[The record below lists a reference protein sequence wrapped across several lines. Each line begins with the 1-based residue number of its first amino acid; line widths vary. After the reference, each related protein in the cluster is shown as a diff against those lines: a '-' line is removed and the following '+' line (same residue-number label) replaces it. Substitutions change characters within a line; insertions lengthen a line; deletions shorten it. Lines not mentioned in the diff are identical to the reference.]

1 MEETLNINDFDILG
15 LITLRDIKGLEK
27 YVTPIVEGNQVM
39 FQRYLSR
46 SKEYYNVKTMS
57 ELSEEREKL
66 KRLLDRRPTK
76 RNFVILENMLNCSG
90 KVYFKKMEQYIKSRT
105 IQKEEEMSRAREC
118 MEEDLRNII
127 TILSKKGLIN
137 VRESNILP
145 GGFENSERRLIEMD
159 NKAMLY
165 LFADSLNFLKDNEN
179 IETLTPG
186 YGSLYIG
193 PTLKV
198 MYGWDYTNLLKSK
211 YIKSTMPDTEKT
223 DMIELVSTDRV
234 FEEGK
239 EVLLLD
245 DNIGTGQTME
255 EIKNQLHN
263 NGIDKVISGAIQYN
277 WINYYRIG
285 IGEKRLDKKG
295 NKIQRF
301 KAQNYDIISPMNY
314 YGHKLCERA
323 ISMLHSSGEEYIAYL
338 NSKSYRL
345 PGYSDLIGS
354 IERGMQFAEMSGLR
368 LSDKYDYKKRRE
380 RYPQE
385 LLDEYK
391 DPQSLNDAQ
400 KAITEDI
407 IKTITDYTKDKE
419 TIHVR
424 E

>member
-90 KVYFKKMEQYIKSRT
+90 KVYFKKMEKYIKSRT

-234 FEEGK
+234 FGEGK

-391 DPQSLNDAQ
+391 DPESLNDAQ

>member
-105 IQKEEEMSRAREC
+105 IQKEEEMNCAREC

-127 TILSKKGLIN
+127 AILSKKGLIN

-234 FEEGK
+234 FGEGK

-255 EIKNQLHN
+255 EIKSQLHN

-391 DPQSLNDAQ
+391 DPESLNDAQ

>member
-66 KRLLDRRPTK
+66 KRLLDRRPTQ

-234 FEEGK
+234 FGEGK

-391 DPQSLNDAQ
+391 DPESLNDAQ

>member
-234 FEEGK
+234 FGEGK

-391 DPQSLNDAQ
+391 DPESLNDAQ

>member
-15 LITLRDIKGLEK
+15 LIILRDIKGLEK

-66 KRLLDRRPTK
+66 KRLLDRRLTK

-255 EIKNQLHN
+255 EIKSQLHN

-295 NKIQRF
+295 NKIQRL

-368 LSDKYDYKKRRE
+368 LSDKSDYKKRRE
-380 RYPQE
+380 RDPQE

-391 DPQSLNDAQ
+391 DPEGLNDAQ

>member
-15 LITLRDIKGLEK
+15 LIILRDIKGLEK

-66 KRLLDRRPTK
+66 KRLLDRRLTK

-223 DMIELVSTDRV
+223 DMIELVRTDRV

-255 EIKNQLHN
+255 EIKSQLHN

-295 NKIQRF
+295 NKIQRL

-380 RYPQE
+380 RDPQE

-391 DPQSLNDAQ
+391 DPEGLNDAQ

>member
-234 FEEGK
+234 FGEGK

-345 PGYSDLIGS
+345 PVYSDLIGS